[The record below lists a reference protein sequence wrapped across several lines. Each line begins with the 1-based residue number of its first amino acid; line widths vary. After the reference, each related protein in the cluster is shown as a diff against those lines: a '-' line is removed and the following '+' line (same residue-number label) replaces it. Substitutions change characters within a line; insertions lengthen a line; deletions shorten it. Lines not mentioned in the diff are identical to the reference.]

1 MLVVFFKKKANFL
14 ISLEQSLHS
23 SSYFWSTVSKWCCFT
38 LYFWYNVFLDIC
50 EVFLFFFFVAI
61 VFFCRFYIK
70 YQLMNCLFFFF
81 LTIQLKDIS
90 DQNQMIWYIAFEIC
104 LFSLSLGFS
113 FSFCFSFVCLFWNK
127 PNGHVDKIAIMDPGL
142 FW

>member
-1 MLVVFFKKKANFL
+1 MLCKMLVVFFKKKANFL

-81 LTIQLKDIS
+81 NYSTKRHFRPKPND
-90 DQNQMIWYIAFEIC
+90 MIYSIWNLPFFLVPWFFFFFLFFIC
-104 LFSLSLGFS
+104 LFVL
-113 FSFCFSFVCLFWNK
+113 K
-127 PNGHVDKIAIMDPGL
+127 
-142 FW
+142 

>member
-50 EVFLFFFFVAI
+50 EVFLGFFFFVAI

-70 YQLMNCLFFFF
+70 YQLMNCLFFF

>member
-50 EVFLFFFFVAI
+50 EVFLVFFFVAI

-70 YQLMNCLFFFF
+70 YQLMNCLFFF

-113 FSFCFSFVCLFWNK
+113 FCFSFVCLFWNK

>member
-50 EVFLFFFFVAI
+50 EVFLGFFFCCYCIFLQILYKIPVNE
-61 VFFCRFYIK
+61 
-70 YQLMNCLFFFF
+70 LPFFFF

>member
-38 LYFWYNVFLDIC
+38 LYFWYNVFFRYLWGI
-50 EVFLFFFFVAI
+50 FGFFFFCCYCIFLQILYKIPVNE
-61 VFFCRFYIK
+61 
-70 YQLMNCLFFFF
+70 LPFFF